1 MTERK
6 TGGLG
11 RGIAALISND
21 PPAPPKRPVDVFFN
35 ADAEASGKSEDE
47 RLHKSWQ
54 AAAESGRLGLR
65 PEHGREKP
73 VTRDGDAKLNP
84 VPGARF
90 AQLPIGS
97 IYPNA
102 KQPRREFDERDLAE
116 LVESI
121 REVGVLQPI
130 VVRPDR
136 QSPALYELIMGER
149 RWRASKAAG
158 LTTIPVIVRET
169 DDSEM
174 LRAAL
179 LENLHRADLNP
190 IEEASAYRQLLDDF
204 GCTQAELSAK
214 IARSRPQISNTLRL
228 LKLPPLV
235 QRRVA
240 SGAIS
245 AGHARALVGLES
257 QGQIENLAQR
267 IVSEGLSVRAVEDI
281 VANINGVER
290 KPTIRR
296 MNTADPVTE
305 DLANRLSTRF
315 GTTVGV
321 RFGKN
326 VGRVVVEFRNVNDL
340 NRILAVMAPDE
351 PGLPAEAVPMDE
363 TAADAEENVQH

>member
-6 TGGLG
+6 SGGLG
-11 RGIAALISND
+11 RGIAALIASE
-21 PPAPPKRPVDVFFN
+21 PPPPPKRPVDDVFFPEH
-35 ADAEASGKSEDE
+35 DTKSSSEE
-47 RLHKSWQ
+47 EKLQQSWQ
-54 AAAESGRLGLR
+54 KAATSGRLGLR
-65 PEHGREKP
+65 PEKLRTNEPASSGES
-73 VTRDGDAKLNP
+73 KLNP

-102 KQPRREFDERDLAE
+102 KQPRREFDDHDLAE

-121 REVGVLQPI
+121 REVGVLQPV

-240 SGAIS
+240 NGAIS
-245 AGHARALVGLES
+245 AGHARALVALES
-257 QGQIENLAQR
+257 QEEIENLAQR
-267 IVSEGLSVRAVEDI
+267 IVSEGLSVRAVEDL
-281 VANINGVER
+281 VAHHNGTER

-296 MNTADPVTE
+296 MTSADPVTE

-326 VGRVVVEFRNVNDL
+326 VGRVVVEFRNVHDL
-340 NRILAVMAPDE
+340 NRILAVMAPEE
-351 PGLPAEAVPMDE
+351 PGLPDDAQFSGSENEAEA
-363 TAADAEENVQH
+363 NG

>member
-1 MTERK
+1 MTDKK

-11 RGIAALISND
+11 RGIAALISSE
-21 PPAPPKRPVDVFFN
+21 PPIAPKRPVDVFFP
-35 ADAEASGKSEDE
+35 AAPAATQDESEEEKQHRNWDV
-47 RLHKSWQ
+47 
-54 AAAESGRLGLR
+54 AAASGRLDIR
-65 PEHGREKP
+65 SERH
-73 VTRDGDAKLNP
+73 RDSNEVSATEDNRLNP

-90 AQLPIGS
+90 AELPIGA
-97 IYPNA
+97 IYPNSR
-102 KQPRREFDERDLAE
+102 QPRKEFDDQDLTE
-116 LVESI
+116 LIESV
-121 REVGVLQPI
+121 REVGVLQPV

-136 QSPALYELIMGER
+136 DSSALFELIMGER

-158 LTTIPVIVRET
+158 LSTIPVIIRET
-169 DDSEM
+169 EDSEM

-204 GCTQAELSAK
+204 GCTQSELSAK

-240 SGAIS
+240 AGTIS
-245 AGHARALVGLES
+245 AGHARALVGLDDEAE
-257 QGQIENLAQR
+257 IENLAQR
-267 IVSEGLSVRAVEDI
+267 VVAEGLSVRAIEDL
-281 VANINGVER
+281 VAKSDGTDR
-290 KPTIRR
+290 KPAIRR
-296 MNTADPVTE
+296 MNSADPATE

-326 VGRVVVEFRNVNDL
+326 VGHVTVEFRNVNDL
-340 NRILAVMAPDE
+340 NRILAVMAPE
-351 PGLPAEAVPMDE
+351 EAGLPEVAVANEAD
-363 TAADAEENVQH
+363 